1 MMRKKIL
8 FIATVLILINS
19 ILIFA
24 QMHFKENRELT
35 SIEKNSLFDIL
46 IDIPSQYQKIE
57 INDDIL
63 FSIKLVNLGSE
74 GRIDVL
80 LDYGIKDKN
89 NNLLLHKTETIAVET
104 QATFVR
110 QLDLTG
116 ISPGKYKIIGKIT
129 YADGKIAETTNSFEI
144 VESERKIN
152 ADLVGW
158 IIIGVLIAG
167 FIILL
172 IYKSKP
178 LIEKILIR
186 ARIKKIVNLSYKE
199 TFRKELPF
207 PRKGKPKS

>member
-1 MMRKKIL
+1 
-8 FIATVLILINS
+8 
-19 ILIFA
+19 
-24 QMHFKENRELT
+24 MHFKENRELT
-35 SIEKNSLFDIL
+35 SIEKNALFDIL

-57 INDDIL
+57 INKDIL

-144 VESERKIN
+144 VESKQKTN
-152 ADLVGW
+152 AKFIGW
-158 IIIGVLIAG
+158 TIMGVLIVG

-178 LIEKILIR
+178 LIEKIII
-186 ARIKKIVNLSYKE
+186 AYKIKKIVKGGLKNEKE
-199 TFRKELPF
+199 RKINN
-207 PRKGKPKS
+207 K